1 MSDHR
6 LARATAGF
14 TFILP
19 LLLPPLTGFSVDRS
33 TDVPSFQRCFSYL
46 DSLSLSLLPLSLP
59 LSLSVTLPPR
69 SFLPASSSL
78 LCYCQTVRD
87 DCVGLS
93 TSIFSALCPIPSG
106 WNTVFLFF
114 FFFFCFLPFFE
125 RELMKCCKRQIVSDR
140 SMKIR

>member
-46 DSLSLSLLPLSLP
+46 ETLSLSFSASSLSPSVSLCYSASAFLPPSLFEFTVLLPDRPGRLRRTFHVNFLCTLSH
-59 LSLSVTLPPR
+59 
-69 SFLPASSSL
+69 SFRLE
-78 LCYCQTVRD
+78 YR
-87 DCVGLS
+87 
-93 TSIFSALCPIPSG
+93 
-106 WNTVFLFF
+106 FLVFF
-114 FFFFCFLPFFE
+114 FFVSCLFL
-125 RELMKCCKRQIVSDR
+125 RESCWNVVSDR
-140 SMKIR
+140 S